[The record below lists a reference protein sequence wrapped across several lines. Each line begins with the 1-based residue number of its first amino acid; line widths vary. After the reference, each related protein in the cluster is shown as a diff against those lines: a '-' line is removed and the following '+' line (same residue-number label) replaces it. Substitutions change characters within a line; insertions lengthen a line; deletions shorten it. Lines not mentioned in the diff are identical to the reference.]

1 MKNLKKFL
9 AVLLVAAMVT
19 GFSGNVCR
27 AKTKSDVYGDL
38 IKQLKKKE
46 QFADGVY
53 TAKIHDASGNDIKTG
68 FLEIRASSE
77 EFDENGQITNYDE
90 LMSELRKVF
99 EKEGFKYSVENS
111 DTTGGE
117 TGRSDRYVCFI
128 KGDVQVVVQN
138 NHTRHFFIYVYKT
151 GDWKLN
157 K

>member
-1 MKNLKKFL
+1 MLQ
-9 AVLLVAAMVT
+9 AMI
-19 GFSGNVCR
+19 
-27 AKTKSDVYGDL
+27 L
-38 IKQLKKKE
+38 
-46 QFADGVY
+46 
-53 TAKIHDASGNDIKTG
+53 
-68 FLEIRASSE
+68 IRASSE